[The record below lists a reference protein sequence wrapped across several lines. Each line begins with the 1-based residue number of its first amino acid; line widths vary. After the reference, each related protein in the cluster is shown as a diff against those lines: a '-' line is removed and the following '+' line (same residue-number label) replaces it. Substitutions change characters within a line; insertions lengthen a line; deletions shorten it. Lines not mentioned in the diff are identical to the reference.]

1 MLNNLHIV
9 TVATEAKFYCPYL
22 VESCKKNGKEL
33 TVLGFN
39 EEWKGFSWRFRKM
52 INYLKGLPEN
62 DVVCFI
68 DAYDVLCVRNLEQL
82 IPAFLKIKKETG
94 CKVVV
99 GSDQHYTILKY
110 WAKLTYGE
118 CDKKL
123 LNLGNYIGM
132 VKDVLDILQEIYY
145 SNNVDDSSDDQLLFT
160 HYCKKNPKLF
170 YIDTTSR
177 IFLVYMNPFTE
188 VQDVTIRNNEVYYK
202 KSQPFFIHTPG
213 GFLDKLIIDLGYN
226 YDYNNNI
233 QEEIRNKVYSF
244 SIFNQLKNGIYL
256 FVWLFI
262 IIIILII
269 VIYYIRNYKTM
280 NKKIKTIINKFK

>member
-1 MLNNLHIV
+1 
-9 TVATEAKFYCPYL
+9 
-22 VESCKKNGKEL
+22 L
-33 TVLGFN
+33 TVLGYN
-39 EEWKGFSWRFRKM
+39 EEWKGFNWKFKKM
-52 INYLKGLPEN
+52 IEYLKNLPEN
-62 DVVCFI
+62 DIICFM
-68 DAYDVLCVRNLEQL
+68 DGYDVLCVRSLEQL
-82 IPAFLKIKKETG
+82 IPAFQKIKKETG

-99 GSDQHYTILKY
+99 GSDTHYTFLKHWSY
-110 WAKLTYGE
+110 LTYGDCSGE
-118 CDKKL
+118 L
-123 LNLGNYIGM
+123 INSGNYIGTS
-132 VKDVLDILQEIYY
+132 KDLLGILVDIHK
-145 SNNVDDSSDDQLLFT
+145 NNSVDTEDDQLLLT
-160 HYCKKNPKLF
+160 KYCKKNPKLF

-188 VQDVTIRNNEVYYK
+188 VQDITIKDNKLYYK
-202 KSQPFFIHTPG
+202 NSQPFFVHTPG

-233 QEEIRNKVYSF
+233 QQEIRNKVYSF